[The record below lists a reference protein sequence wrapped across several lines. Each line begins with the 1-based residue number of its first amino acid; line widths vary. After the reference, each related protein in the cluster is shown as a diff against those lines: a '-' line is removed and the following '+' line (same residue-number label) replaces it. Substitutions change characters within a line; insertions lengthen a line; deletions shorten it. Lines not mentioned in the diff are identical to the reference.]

1 MDVRIAYGITAATF
15 LVLMIVVFFV
25 IPTYVPQNQQ
35 DDATHWAMVAYSAL
49 LFLVSA
55 INTEFN
61 AANLSL
67 IFIFIGIIAFQASG
81 VYWWIPKYVP
91 AADQVKAIHWMVVA
105 SSMFI
110 FATSIAMTSVW
121 RPGYAGVGV
130 IGDISSGGRRR
141 R

>member
-1 MDVRIAYGITAATF
+1 
-15 LVLMIVVFFV
+15 MIIVFFV
-25 IPTYVPQNQQ
+25 IPTYVPQAQQ

-49 LFLVSA
+49 LFLTSA
-55 INTEFN
+55 VNTEFSY
-61 AANLSL
+61 ANLTM

-91 AADQVKAIHWMVVA
+91 AADQAKAVHWMVIA

-110 FATSIAMTSVW
+110 FATSIAMTAVW
-121 RPGYAGVGV
+121 RSGYAGIGV